1 MVDKSHILIV
11 DDDPA
16 LLQALPHT
24 LALRISGVQV
34 DTSASAQGALELIQ
48 AQDYDAIV
56 TDIKMPEMD
65 GLALL
70 TQIQALRP
78 ETPTLLITGH
88 GDHQLAIQ
96 ALRGG
101 AYDYLQKPLD
111 RDDVVAAVQ
120 RALQTRQLRRQ
131 VKALL
136 LSLELHALSLE
147 RLVQQRTREL
157 AEANAAKDTFLSMAS
172 HELETP
178 LSSLK
183 SMVQLLQRQLAH
195 NTALEV
201 VGIGLSDLQR

>member
-1 MVDKSHILIV
+1 MDSIKEQWGNTSIDGHPGGKCPPLDPVHATMLIHMAGGIDMVDSPHILSV
-11 DDDPA
+11 DDDTA

-24 LALRISGVQV
+24 LALRISGVQA

-48 AQDYDAIV
+48 AHDYDAIV

-70 TQIQALRP
+70 AQIQALRP

-101 AYDYLQKPLD
+101 AYDYIQKPID
-111 RDDVVAAVQ
+111 RDDFVAALQ
-120 RALQTRQLRRQ
+120 RAIQTHQLRRQ

-157 AEANAAKDTFLSMAS
+157 AEANA
-172 HELETP
+172 
-178 LSSLK
+178 
-183 SMVQLLQRQLAH
+183 
-195 NTALEV
+195 
-201 VGIGLSDLQR
+201 

>member
-1 MVDKSHILIV
+1 MDSIKEQWGNTSIDGHPGGKCPPLDPVHATMLIHMAGGIDMVDKSHILIV

-24 LALRISGVQV
+24 LALRISGVQA

-48 AQDYDAIV
+48 AHDYDAIV
-56 TDIKMPEMD
+56 TDIKMPGMD

-78 ETPTLLITGH
+78 ETPTPLITGH
-88 GDHQLAIQ
+88 GEHQLAIQ

-120 RALQTRQLRRQ
+120 RALQTHQLRCQ

-136 LSLELHALSLE
+136 LSLELHAASLQ
-147 RLVQQRTREL
+147 RLVHKRTLHL
-157 AEANAAKDTFLSMAS
+157 A
-172 HELETP
+172 
-178 LSSLK
+178 
-183 SMVQLLQRQLAH
+183 
-195 NTALEV
+195 
-201 VGIGLSDLQR
+201 